1 MMGESTLLFKLSVIN
16 MPVGFKISSKPKL
29 ARKSTKITVP
39 DVAVRRAKVQ
49 FTGARLKPM
58 AVIQHRL

>member
-1 MMGESTLLFKLSVIN
+1 MITSVGIA
-16 MPVGFKISSKPKL
+16 SSKPKL

-39 DVAVRRAKVQ
+39 DAAVRRAKAQ